1 MVRGKW
7 AAGVRRARAGAR
19 ALAGTGRTGRTG
31 RAAGTGRAGR
41 AAALVA
47 LVALAGCGSFED
59 PTRVIDLR
67 VLAMQANPPE
77 VVVDFDPE
85 NPAAV
90 APQLDANP
98 VTVRVLVAD
107 PAEDRRLAWDMV
119 VCPPTDDRRCDDPD
133 DPRMAIASG
142 VVDDPETAA
151 VADVPTASFV
161 VGLDVLQASLS
172 ADSLAGFGGIAV
184 QVQLRVWPE
193 GEDPE
198 QSAATVYA
206 AKQVVYAP
214 RDPAERVAN
223 SNPVLA
229 ALDVDGDA
237 SRSLAPGRC
246 ADPAAPR
253 LEVEWGAEVGLV
265 PVEPLGARETYVL
278 PTFDGS
284 VRRITENLRYA
295 WYASAGSWSSG
306 SSGGPIDAFG
316 NAPPLDSTWRAPEEP
331 DEGFEGGGVSLWLV
345 QRDERG
351 GASWTEYCV
360 VVR

>member
-1 MVRGKW
+1 MVRRGI
-7 AAGVRRARAGAR
+7 V
-19 ALAGTGRTGRTG
+19 L
-31 RAAGTGRAGR
+31 
-41 AAALVA
+41 AALG
-47 LVALAGCGSFED
+47 LAGCGSFED

-67 VLAMQANPPE
+67 VLAVQADPPE

-90 APQLDANP
+90 APQLDSNP
-98 VTVRVLVAD
+98 VTVRALVAD
-107 PAEDRRLAWDMV
+107 PGEDRRLAWDMI
-119 VCPPTDDRRCDDPD
+119 VCPPTDSKRCDDAE
-133 DPRMAIASG
+133 DPQTMIASG
-142 VVDDPETAA
+142 VVADPEAAA

-161 VGLDVLQASLS
+161 VGLDVLEASLS

-193 GEDPE
+193 GADPDT
-198 QSAATVYA
+198 SAEVVYA

-214 RDPAERVAN
+214 REPAERVAN
-223 SNPVLA
+223 RNPGLD

-237 SRSLAPGRC
+237 TRPLAPGRC

-253 LEVEWGAEVGLV
+253 FEVAPGDELDLL
-265 PVEPLGARETYVL
+265 PVEPMDARETYVL
-278 PTFDGS
+278 PTFDGG

-306 SSGGPIDAFG
+306 STGGPIDAFG
-316 NAPPLDSTWRAPEEP
+316 NAAPLDSTWRVPEEGTTG
-331 DEGFEGGGVSLWLV
+331 DVSLWLV